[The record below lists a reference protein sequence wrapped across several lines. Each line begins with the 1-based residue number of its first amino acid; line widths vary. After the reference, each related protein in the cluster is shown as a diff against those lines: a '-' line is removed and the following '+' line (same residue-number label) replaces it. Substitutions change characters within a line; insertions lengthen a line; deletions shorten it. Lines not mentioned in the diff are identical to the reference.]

1 MAQAAQNA
9 FRVAL
14 MQIGFDAPRAE
25 AIIELSGCLNVPRP
39 IERVTNHQIMQT
51 N

>member
-14 MQIGFDAPRAE
+14 MQIGFDAPRAQ
-25 AIIELSGCLNVPRP
+25 AIIELNASMLPC
-39 IERVTNHQIMQT
+39 
-51 N
+51 